1 MRKKLFTKTIDTQ
14 LFKQY
19 PKGNNLEAQKVVAK
33 IFNPYGR
40 GRWYILNSDPQDP
53 DYLWAIVEMN
63 GEIEI
68 GSVSR
73 EELETITVRPFGLN
87 LERDLYFS
95 PVNAKEVYD
104 GLRAGEFYKD
114 GGETDLKIV
123 ENAEEESFL
132 TISDAKP
139 NSMAVKLADGGSIT
153 NNYRGRTTEDI
164 WNNLTEN
171 QRTHFM
177 FDHFS
182 ELGIVETEIVMYA
195 NKEFKSLNENIK
207 DAFKVHTMM
216 GQYADG
222 GYMAKG
228 GGVNFV
234 TKNGVNFDI
243 AHNGKTAIVIAQ
255 IEDED
260 NYMLDKSDL
269 REMSESARTK
279 GINRVELHTNYGLE
293 LRSNENPKVV
303 GFDSIKKQSFAD
315 GGVVYVDL
323 FEDYENMPK
332 RVAEILDKYYDRYG
346 EDMDYRDTQRMLEE
360 IEGVGYTFDYYLD
373 NQPYGLRPIGVEL
386 NQLRGY
392 EDMDS

>member
-95 PVNAKEVYD
+95 PVNAKELYD

-132 TISDAKP
+132 TVSDAKP
-139 NSMAVKLADGGSIT
+139 NSMAVKLADGGSIP
-153 NNYRGRTTEDI
+153 NNYSGRTTEDI

-171 QRTHFM
+171 QRVHFM

-182 ELGIVETEIVMYA
+182 ELGIEENEIVMYA
-195 NKEFKSLNENIK
+195 NKEFKSLNENIQ

-216 GQYADG
+216 GQY
-222 GYMAKG
+222 
-228 GGVNFV
+228 
-234 TKNGVNFDI
+234 
-243 AHNGKTAIVIAQ
+243 
-255 IEDED
+255 
-260 NYMLDKSDL
+260 
-269 REMSESARTK
+269 SA
-279 GINRVELHTNYGLE
+279 Y
-293 LRSNENPKVV
+293 
-303 GFDSIKKQSFAD
+303 
-315 GGVVYVDL
+315 
-323 FEDYENMPK
+323 
-332 RVAEILDKYYDRYG
+332 
-346 EDMDYRDTQRMLEE
+346 
-360 IEGVGYTFDYYLD
+360 
-373 NQPYGLRPIGVEL
+373 
-386 NQLRGY
+386 
-392 EDMDS
+392 